1 MLNWK
6 KTKIVT
12 YANPE
17 YFWLF
22 LVFIPLIAW
31 YVWKN
36 HTLNATLQISSLK
49 GFEGMQKSYKYYLRH
64 LPFALRMMALA
75 LVIVVLARPQ
85 STDKWSNTT
94 TEGIDIVMAMDLSG
108 SMQAQDLKPNR
119 LEAAIN
125 VATEFVAGRTDD
137 KMGLVVFA
145 GESFTQ
151 CPLTTDQ
158 SVLINLFRAIPDI
171 ELEDG
176 TAIGMGLATAIARIK
191 DSEAKSKVII
201 LLTDGENNAG
211 EITPETAAEMARTFG
226 IRVYTI
232 GVGTNGSAPFPVQTA
247 FGIRYQQV
255 PVNIDEDL
263 LRKIASDTG
272 GEYFRATNNEALE
285 NIYAK
290 IDQLEKTKIEK
301 KEYSKKTEEY
311 WRFAVLALA
320 LLLLEVLLRNTVLRT
335 IP

>member
-1 MLNWK
+1 M
-6 KTKIVT
+6 T

-22 LVFIPLIAW
+22 LVFLPLIGW
-31 YVWKN
+31 YVWKQQ
-36 HTLNATLQISSLK
+36 TINATLQISSLR
-49 GFEGMQKSYKYYLRH
+49 GFDGMRKSYKYYLRH
-64 LPFALRMMALA
+64 LPFALRIMALA
-75 LVIVVLARPQ
+75 LVIMVLARPQ
-85 STDKWSNTT
+85 STNKWSNTT
-94 TEGIDIVMAMDLSG
+94 TEGIDIVMSIDLSG

-119 LEAAIN
+119 LDAAIN
-125 VATEFVAGRTDD
+125 VATEFVSGRNND

-158 SVLINLFRAIPDI
+158 SVLINLFKAIPQI

-232 GVGTNGSAPFPVQTA
+232 GVGTNGTAPFPVQTA
-247 FGIRYQQV
+247 FGMRYQQV
-255 PVNIDEDL
+255 PVKIDEPL
-263 LRKIASDTG
+263 LKKIAEDTG
-272 GEYFRATNNEALE
+272 GEYFRATNNEALKA
-285 NIYAK
+285 IYAK

-311 WRFAVLALA
+311 WRYAIFALA
-320 LLLLEVLLRNTVLRT
+320 LLMLEILLRNTVLRT

>member
-1 MLNWK
+1 M
-6 KTKIVT
+6 T

-17 YFWLF
+17 YFWLY
-22 LVFIPLIAW
+22 LALIPLIAW
-31 YVWKN
+31 YVWKQR
-36 HTLNATLQISSLK
+36 TMNATLQISSLS
-49 GFEGMQKSYKYYLRH
+49 GFAGVSKSYKYYLRH
-64 LPFALRMMALA
+64 LPFVLRMMALS
-75 LVIVVLARPQ
+75 LIIFVLARPQ
-85 STDKWSNTT
+85 SSSNWSTST

-119 LEAAIN
+119 LQAAID
-125 VATEFVAGRTDD
+125 VATEFVAGRNND

-158 SVLINLFRAIPDI
+158 SVLINLFAAIPQI

-176 TAIGMGLATAIARIK
+176 TAIGMGLSTAIARIK

-201 LLTDGENNAG
+201 LLTDGENNTG
-211 EITPETAAEMARTFG
+211 SITPETAAEMAKAFG

-232 GVGTNGSAPFPVQTA
+232 GVGTKGTAPFPVQTA
-247 FGIRYQQV
+247 FGMRYQQV

-263 LRKIASDTG
+263 LRKIADDTG
-272 GEYFRATNNEALE
+272 GEYFRATDNEALKAV
-285 NIYAK
+285 YSR
-290 IDQLEKTKIEK
+290 IDELEKTKIEK
-301 KEYSKKTEEY
+301 QEYSKKSEEY
-311 WRFAVLALA
+311 WRFAVLALM
-320 LLLLEVLLRNTVLRT
+320 LLLAEVLLRNTVLRT

>member
-1 MLNWK
+1 M
-6 KTKIVT
+6 T

-17 YFWLF
+17 YFWLY
-22 LVFIPLIAW
+22 LALIPIIGW
-31 YVWKN
+31 YIWKQ
-36 HTLNATLQISSLK
+36 HTMNATLQISSLK
-49 GFEGMQKSYKYYLRH
+49 GFEGMKQSYKYYLRH
-64 LPFALRMMALA
+64 LPFALRILA
-75 LVIVVLARPQ
+75 LSTIIFVLARPQ
-85 STDKWSNTT
+85 STNKWSNTT
-94 TEGIDIVMAMDLSG
+94 TEGIDIVMAIDLSG

-119 LEAAIN
+119 LQAAID
-125 VATEFVAGRTDD
+125 VATEFVAGRQND

-158 SVLINLFRAIPDI
+158 SVLINLFKAIPDI

-176 TAIGMGLATAIARIK
+176 TAIGMGLATAVARIK
-191 DSEAKSKVII
+191 DSDAKSKVII

-232 GVGTNGSAPFPVQTA
+232 GVGTNGTAPFPIQTA
-247 FGIRYQQV
+247 FGLRYQQI
-255 PVNIDEDL
+255 PVKIDEDL
-263 LRKIASDTG
+263 LRTIASNTG

-285 NIYAK
+285 AIYQR
-290 IDQLEKTKIEK
+290 IDELEKTKIEK

-311 WRFAVLALA
+311 WRYAVLALLI
-320 LLLLEVLLRNTVLRT
+320 LLVEILMRNTVLRT

>member
-1 MLNWK
+1 M
-6 KTKIVT
+6 T

-17 YFWLF
+17 YFWLY
-22 LVFIPLIAW
+22 LALIPLIAW
-31 YVWKN
+31 YVWKQR
-36 HTLNATLQISSLK
+36 TMNATMQISSLS
-49 GFEGMQKSYKYYLRH
+49 GFDGVKQSYKYYLRH
-64 LPFALRMMALA
+64 LPFALRMLALA
-75 LVIVVLARPQ
+75 LIIFVLIRPQ
-85 STDKWSNTT
+85 SSSKWSSTT

-119 LEAAIN
+119 LQAAID
-125 VATEFVAGRTDD
+125 VATEFVAGRNND

-158 SVLINLFRAIPDI
+158 SVLINLFAAIPQI

-176 TAIGMGLATAIARIK
+176 TAIGMGLSTAIARIK

-201 LLTDGENNAG
+201 LLTDGENNTG
-211 EITPETAAEMARTFG
+211 SITPETAAEMAKAFG

-232 GVGTNGSAPFPVQTA
+232 GVGTKGTAPFPVQTA
-247 FGIRYQQV
+247 FGMRYQQV

-263 LRKIASDTG
+263 LRKIANDTG
-272 GEYFRATNNEALE
+272 GEYFRATDNEALKAV
-285 NIYAK
+285 YSR
-290 IDQLEKTKIEK
+290 IDELEKTKIEK
-301 KEYSKKTEEY
+301 QEYSKKSEEY
-311 WRFAVLALA
+311 WRFAVLALV
-320 LLLLEVLLRNTVLRT
+320 LLLAEVLLRNTVLRT

>member
-1 MLNWK
+1 M
-6 KTKIVT
+6 T

>member
-1 MLNWK
+1 M
-6 KTKIVT
+6 T

-17 YFWLF
+17 YFWLYLLF
-22 LVFIPLIAW
+22 LPLIGW
-31 YVWKN
+31 YVWKQ
-36 HTLNATLQISSLK
+36 HTMNATLQISSLS
-49 GFEGMQKSYKYYLRH
+49 GFEGMRKSYKYYLRH
-64 LPFALRMMALA
+64 LPFLLRMMALG
-75 LVIVVLARPQ
+75 VIIFVLARPQ
-85 STDKWSNTT
+85 STSNWSNTT
-94 TEGIDIVMAMDLSG
+94 TEGIDIVMSIDLSG

-119 LEAAIN
+119 LDAAIN
-125 VATEFVAGRTDD
+125 VATEFVAGRHND

-158 SVLINLFRAIPDI
+158 SVLINLFKAIPQI

-211 EITPETAAEMARTFG
+211 EITPETAAEMAKTFG

-247 FGIRYQQV
+247 FGTRYQQV
-255 PVNIDEDL
+255 PVKIDEPL
-263 LRKIASDTG
+263 LKKIAADTG
-272 GEYFRATNNEALE
+272 GEYFRATNNEALTA
-285 NIYAK
+285 IYAK
-290 IDQLEKTKIEK
+290 IDELEKTKIEK
-301 KEYSKKTEEY
+301 REYSKKTEEY
-311 WRFAVLALA
+311 WRYAVLALM
-320 LLLLEVLLRNTVLRT
+320 LLMAEVLLRNTVLRT

>member
-1 MLNWK
+1 
-6 KTKIVT
+6 VT

>member
-1 MLNWK
+1 M
-6 KTKIVT
+6 T

-17 YFWLF
+17 YFWLY
-22 LVFIPLIAW
+22 LALIPLIAW
-31 YVWKN
+31 YVWKQR
-36 HTLNATLQISSLK
+36 TMNATLQISSLS
-49 GFEGMQKSYKYYLRH
+49 GFAGVNKSYKYYLRH
-64 LPFALRMMALA
+64 LPFVLRMMALS
-75 LVIVVLARPQ
+75 LIIFVLARPQ
-85 STDKWSNTT
+85 SSSNWSTST

-119 LEAAIN
+119 LQAAID
-125 VATEFVAGRTDD
+125 VATEFVAGRNND

-158 SVLINLFRAIPDI
+158 SVLINLFAAIPQI

-176 TAIGMGLATAIARIK
+176 TAIGMGLSTAIARIK

-201 LLTDGENNAG
+201 LLTDGENNTG
-211 EITPETAAEMARTFG
+211 SITPETAAEMAKAFG

-232 GVGTNGSAPFPVQTA
+232 GVGTKGTAPFPVQTA
-247 FGIRYQQV
+247 FGLRYQQV

-263 LRKIASDTG
+263 LRKIAGDTG
-272 GEYFRATNNEALE
+272 GEYFRATDNEALKAV
-285 NIYAK
+285 YAR
-290 IDQLEKTKIEK
+290 IDELEKTKIEK
-301 KEYSKKTEEY
+301 QEYSKKSEEY
-311 WRFAVLALA
+311 WRFAVLALM
-320 LLLLEVLLRNTVLRT
+320 LLLAEVLLRNTVLRT

>member
-1 MLNWK
+1 M
-6 KTKIVT
+6 T

-17 YFWLF
+17 YFWLY
-22 LVFIPLIAW
+22 LALIPLIAW
-31 YVWKN
+31 YVWKQR
-36 HTLNATLQISSLK
+36 TMNATLQISSLS
-49 GFEGMQKSYKYYLRH
+49 GFAGVSKSYKYYLRH
-64 LPFALRMMALA
+64 LPFVLRMMALS
-75 LVIVVLARPQ
+75 LIIFVLARPQ
-85 STDKWSNTT
+85 SSSNWSTST

-119 LEAAIN
+119 LQAAID
-125 VATEFVAGRTDD
+125 VATEFVAGRNND

-158 SVLINLFRAIPDI
+158 SVLINLFAAIPQI

-176 TAIGMGLATAIARIK
+176 TAIGMGLSTAIARIK

-201 LLTDGENNAG
+201 LLTDGENNTG
-211 EITPETAAEMARTFG
+211 SITPETAAEMAKTFG

-232 GVGTNGSAPFPVQTA
+232 GVGTKGTAPFPVQTA
-247 FGIRYQQV
+247 FGLRYQQV

-263 LRKIASDTG
+263 LRKIAGDTG
-272 GEYFRATNNEALE
+272 GEYFRATDNEALKAV
-285 NIYAK
+285 YAR
-290 IDQLEKTKIEK
+290 IDELEKTKIEK
-301 KEYSKKTEEY
+301 QEYSKKSEEY
-311 WRFAVLALA
+311 WRFAVLALM
-320 LLLLEVLLRNTVLRT
+320 LLLAEVLLRNTVLRT